1 MAITREKKKE
11 VTSKLKDILAKE
23 SVVFVNFHKLTVAD
37 SQALRR
43 ALRDAGVGYT
53 VAKKS
58 LLRLVLKDRTVEGE
72 VPKLEGELALAYGE
86 DSIAPA
92 RGIRQFADSHPE
104 TLSILGGIFEGR
116 FMDQA
121 SMQEVSKI
129 PSREVLYAQFVNLIN
144 SPIAQFVRAVDQIA
158 SRSQTSA

>member
-1 MAITREKKKE
+1 MAITKEKKKDI
-11 VTSKLKDILAKE
+11 VSKIKDILGKE

-37 SQALRR
+37 AQALRR

-58 LLRLVLKDRTVEGE
+58 LLRLVLKGHPVEGE
-72 VPKLEGELALAYGE
+72 VPKLEGELALAYGD

-144 SPIAQFVRAVDQIA
+144 SPIQRLAVALDQIA
-158 SRSQTSA
+158 QSKPANQ